1 MARFVFT
8 LLLGTALGL
17 CSICTAQTP
26 HSLLWN
32 SSPEDGQK
40 ALEIM
45 KNDPSWVHKR
55 DDRRTPLHVAARF
68 NHVEVVEWLLENG
81 ADVNAQ
87 AYNKFTPLHLT
98 ENPEI
103 VKLILEK
110 KPNLVLESVSGTAVQ
125 KALADLRHLLDIS
138 DRSDAT
144 NNRVDA
150 LQKIV
155 AMYVE
160 HLGDDID
167 IVSAIRV
174 GQVNICLLYTSPSPR
189 DATLSRMPSSA

>member
-32 SSPEDGQK
+32 SSPEGGQK

-110 KPNLVLESVSGTAVQ
+110 KPNLVLESVSG
-125 KALADLRHLLDIS
+125 
-138 DRSDAT
+138 
-144 NNRVDA
+144 
-150 LQKIV
+150 
-155 AMYVE
+155 
-160 HLGDDID
+160 
-167 IVSAIRV
+167 
-174 GQVNICLLYTSPSPR
+174 
-189 DATLSRMPSSA
+189 LSLIHI

>member
-1 MARFVFT
+1 MDFIMARFVFT

-17 CSICTAQTP
+17 CPICTAQTP

-32 SSPEDGQK
+32 SSSEDGQK
-40 ALEIM
+40 ALELM
-45 KNDPSWVHKR
+45 KNDLSWVHKKHT
-55 DDRRTPLHVAARF
+55 DRRTPLHVAARF

-125 KALADLRHLLDIS
+125 KALAELRALLDIS

-144 NNRVDA
+144 NN
-150 LQKIV
+150 
-155 AMYVE
+155 
-160 HLGDDID
+160 
-167 IVSAIRV
+167 S
-174 GQVNICLLYTSPSPR
+174 CLLYTSPSPR
-189 DATLSRMPSSA
+189 DRTRSRMPSSA